1 MMMKSSVLSS
11 LTMTIIFGAFVLYA
25 VSSLGAQARLM
36 PLLVAIPGFG
46 FSSFQLISDFRK
58 ELRSS
63 SDQPLLEVQQWRIL
77 FWIITCIPITV
88 LLGFDIGT
96 PVMVAAYHSFVQRE
110 RFTITLLSMAIAWFL
125 IAIVLDRFFG
135 AQLYPGLLQQAITA
149 WLK

>member
-46 FSSFQLISDFRK
+46 FSGFQLILDFRK
-58 ELRSS
+58 ELRGSLE
-63 SDQPLLEVQQWRIL
+63 QPLLEVQQWRIL
-77 FWIITCIPITV
+77 FWITASIPVIV

-96 PVMVAAYHSFVQRE
+96 PIMVAAYHRFVQRE
-110 RFTITLLSMAIAWFL
+110 RFTIALLSIAIAWFF

-135 AQLYPGLLQQAITA
+135 AQLFPGLLLPVIAA
-149 WLK
+149 WFK